1 MTGTE
6 VIVLGLGVTGRA
18 VVSHL
23 LTVGAGFVVLVDT
36 ARPDEQAWAEE
47 HGVELVTDARAD
59 VAVLRAVHGAMV
71 VPSPGVPESHPVLAA
86 AIAAGIP
93 VRSEIDLASE
103 LARVPIVA
111 ITGTNGKTSV
121 TTLITEMLVASG
133 VRAES
138 AGNIGRPLLEA
149 VFDDVDVIVAEVSS
163 FQLRFTP
170 KFAPRVA
177 VYLNVAEDHLDWHGS
192 FEAYARAKAGIFAH
206 QNPGDVLVY
215 NADDALVHE
224 LALGAPARRVGFSVD
239 PGATSGF
246 RLALGELLDA
256 DSRAL
261 VRVDELRA
269 TAPYEVANVLAA
281 AAAALEAGATAEG
294 VRVAASNFERLPHRA
309 RFVGKAGGVTFV
321 DDSKATNP
329 HATRAAVQ
337 AYDKVVLLAGG
348 RNKGLDLSRLR
359 PVASNLRAV
368 IAIGEAAPEV
378 EAAFGDLVPVERAT
392 SMRAAVRAAARHA
405 ESGDTVLLSPAC
417 ASFDWYSGYAERG
430 DDFAAEVE
438 LLIGDGGLEGA
449 GGGADGDPT

>member
-1 MTGTE
+1 MTGAE
-6 VIVLGLGVTGRA
+6 VVVLGLGVTGRA
-18 VVSHL
+18 VARHL
-23 LTVGAGFVVLVDT
+23 LTIGAAFVVLVDE
-36 ARPDEQAWAEE
+36 ARPDEQAWAVD
-47 HGVELVTDARAD
+47 HGVELVTGARSDAAVARA
-59 VAVLRAVHGAMV
+59 ATAGMV
-71 VPSPGVPESHPVLAA
+71 VPSPGVPESHP
-86 AIAAGIP
+86 AIAAALAAGVP
-93 VRSEIDLASE
+93 VRSEVDLASE

-111 ITGTNGKTSV
+111 VTGTNGKTSV
-121 TTLITEMLVASG
+121 TTLITEMLLASG

-138 AGNIGRPLLEA
+138 AGNIGRPLIEA
-149 VFDDVDVIVAEVSS
+149 VHDDVDVIVVEVSS

-170 KFAPRVA
+170 TFAPRVA

-192 FEAYARAKAGIFAH
+192 FEAYARAKADLFAH
-206 QNPGDVLVY
+206 QVPGDVLVY
-215 NADDALVHE
+215 NADDALVRE
-224 LALGAPARRVGFSVD
+224 LARVAPARRVGFSVD
-239 PGATSGF
+239 PDATSGF
-246 RLALGELLDA
+246 RVAQGELLDA

-281 AAAALEAGATAEG
+281 AAAALEAGATPEG
-294 VRVAASNFERLPHRA
+294 IRVSAANFERLPHRA

-337 AYDKVVLLAGG
+337 AYDKVVLIAGG

-359 PVASNLRAV
+359 LIASKLRGV
-368 IAIGEAAPEV
+368 VAIGEAAPEV
-378 EAAFGDLVPVERAT
+378 EAAFGDLVPVERAI
-392 SMRAAVRAAARHA
+392 SMRAAVRGAARRA

-438 LLIGDGGLEGA
+438 LLIREGGGDGNA
-449 GGGADGDPT
+449 T